1 MKKPMPS
8 ESNELIKKFQLRAN
22 KDYRS
27 VFLADSGNVEGLLA
41 DLCKYWN
48 IAKTVLEAAKMIN
61 PANTNRS
68 IDSLCDIIDRL
79 CRATDTQTRAEL
91 LERFGAIWEVVRP
104 KLVAAKLITGPK
116 VEAIMDEVIRI
127 CDALAS

>member
-1 MKKPMPS
+1 MENPMPS

-27 VFLADSGNVEGLLA
+27 LFLADSSNVDELLA

-61 PANTNRS
+61 PANTNKA

-79 CRATDTQTRAEL
+79 CRTKDSQTRAEL
-91 LERFGAIWEVVRP
+91 LERFGAIWE
-104 KLVAAKLITGPK
+104 
-116 VEAIMDEVIRI
+116 
-127 CDALAS
+127 